1 MAFFWVDGERGVG
14 GIGEGRSGFSGSG
27 VLLLRLW

>member
-1 MAFFWVDGERGVG
+1 MAFFWVVDGRG